1 MDDKVEDDA
10 KKIAESKE
18 EEKLKVEI
26 EKQAEEI
33 LEILEDPKKLE
44 VEVVKH
50 AIKCCLW
57 FGKTQKIDLT
67 SPTKLSASLKIESK
81 WYLQYIKALQ
91 LHHPIFHENI

>member
-1 MDDKVEDDA
+1 MAVKVEDDA
-10 KKIAESKE
+10 KKIAESIE

-81 WYLQYIKALQ
+81 
-91 LHHPIFHENI
+91 